1 MTHFFR
7 PRTLELPRA
16 PKYARRSVVTGA
28 PRLDEY
34 SILKFPLTTESSM
47 KKIEDN
53 NTLVFIVD
61 LTATKKQ
68 IAAAV
73 KRMYGVS
80 ALKVNTLVRYVSVSS
95 FAGVFGVV
103 VIARIRWQRGRD
115 SGDARLICLCRS
127 CVCCVM
133 QPRWHEEG
141 LRAPVA
147 RPRRAGCCQQDRY
160 HLNWF
165 PLCCRQ

>member
-1 MTHFFR
+1 MGRLLISGGLNGGSRKVTHFFR

-103 VIARIRWQRGRD
+103 VIARMPRWQRGRKGF
-115 SGDARLICLCRS
+115 GDARLICLCRL
-127 CVCCVM
+127 CVV
-133 QPRWHEEG
+133 
-141 LRAPVA
+141 
-147 RPRRAGCCQQDRY
+147 
-160 HLNWF
+160 
-165 PLCCRQ
+165 